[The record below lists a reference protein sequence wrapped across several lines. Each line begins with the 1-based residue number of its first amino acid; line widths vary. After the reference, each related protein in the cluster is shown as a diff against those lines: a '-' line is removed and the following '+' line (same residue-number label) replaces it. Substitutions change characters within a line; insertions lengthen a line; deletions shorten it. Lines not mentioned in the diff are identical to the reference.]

1 MRRTTTLVLLLALAS
16 AAARAGEWS
25 DLWTTREQQAQ
36 QLLDSKQPAKAAPL
50 FADPRRRAYAELQAG
65 QYAKAAEQLAPFKDP
80 DSQYNRGNALAHTG
94 KLQDALA
101 AYDAALAQSPGN
113 RDVLRNRDL
122 VAQALKQQSQAGQQ
136 QNGRNSQ
143 SGSQGKGQSQSN
155 NGQSGQGANDPGTNN
170 QGGQKQDNGT
180 QSNSNG
186 QSAGQSQQGTPSQ
199 AGGATQP
206 DSDGK
211 SAAQG
216 QPSSQG
222 QHGNPSQA
230 GNAAQAAN
238 QAQAGNQEQASNQPQ
253 TRSQGQSGNQAPVSN
268 QAQSASQAQS
278 ANPSQSDRA
287 QQANPSPAPGNTS
300 VGARGEATARSQAQQ
315 SNGADVT
322 PPSRA
327 LAEAGQR
334 GDSRGDA
341 ISANKALSS
350 ADAIPQQ
357 PRSEQALALDQW
369 LRGIPED
376 SGELL
381 RRKFL
386 IEHMMKQQGNEP

>member
-1 MRRTTTLVLLLALAS
+1 VRRATLVLFLALAS

-36 QLLDSKQPAKAAPL
+36 QLLDLKQPAKAAPL

-65 QYAKAAEQLAPFKDP
+65 QYAKAAEHLAAFKDA

-113 RDVLRNRDL
+113 RDVIRNRDL
-122 VAQALKQQSQAGQQ
+122 VTQALKQQSQAAQQ
-136 QNGRNSQ
+136 QNGGNSQ
-143 SGSQGKGQSQSN
+143 SGNQGKGQGQSN
-155 NGQSGQGANDPGTNN
+155 SGQSGQGANDPGAKNQDANN

-180 QSNSNG
+180 QPNSNG
-186 QSAGQSQQGTPSQ
+186 QSGGQSQQGNPSQ
-199 AGGATQP
+199 SAGTTQP
-206 DSDGK
+206 NSDGK
-211 SAAQG
+211 SADQG
-216 QPSSQG
+216 QQSGQG

-230 GNAAQAAN
+230 GNQGQPPN
-238 QAQAGNQEQASNQPQ
+238 QAQAGNQA
-253 TRSQGQSGNQAPVSN
+253 QSGNQAQASN
-268 QAQSASQAQS
+268 QAQTASQAQS
-278 ANPSQSDRA
+278 ARA
-287 QQANPSPAPGNTS
+287 QQANPSPASGNTA
-300 VGARGEATARSQAQQ
+300 VGAPNEAAARPQAQQ
-315 SNGADVT
+315 PNGADAT
-322 PPSRA
+322 SAA
-327 LAEAGQR
+327 LADAGQR
-334 GDSRGDA
+334 GDSRVDA
-341 ISANKALSS
+341 ISAKKAL
-350 ADAIPQQ
+350 ADANAVPQQ

>member
-1 MRRTTTLVLLLALAS
+1 VRRATLVLFLALAS

-36 QLLDSKQPAKAAPL
+36 QLLDSKRPAEAASL

-65 QYAKAAEQLAPFKDP
+65 QYAKAAEHLAPFKDA
-80 DSQYNRGNALAHTG
+80 DSHYNRGNALAHTG

-101 AYDAALAQSPGN
+101 AYDAALEQSPGN
-113 RDVLRNRDL
+113 RDVIRNRDL
-122 VAQALKQQSQAGQQ
+122 VAQALKQQSQSGRQ
-136 QNGRNSQ
+136 QNGGNSQ
-143 SGSQGKGQSQSN
+143 SGTQGKGQSQSN
-155 NGQSGQGANDPGTNN
+155 NGQSGQDAKN

-180 QSNSNG
+180 QSNGNG
-186 QSAGQSQQGTPSQ
+186 QSAGQSQQGNPSQ
-199 AGGATQP
+199 AAGTNQP
-206 DSDGK
+206 NSDGK
-211 SAAQG
+211 SAD
-216 QPSSQG
+216 QG

-230 GNAAQAAN
+230 GSPMRPDDS
-238 QAQAGNQEQASNQPQ
+238 GRSGIQPQ
-253 TRSQGQSGNQAPVSN
+253 SG
-268 QAQSASQAQS
+268 
-278 ANPSQSDRA
+278 RA
-287 QQANPSPAPGNTS
+287 QQASPAPTAGNTS
-300 VGARGEATARSQAQQ
+300 AGAPSEATARSQAQQ
-315 SNGADVT
+315 PDGADVT
-322 PPSRA
+322 PPTKS

-334 GDSRGDA
+334 GDSGVDA
-341 ISANKALSS
+341 ISANKALSG
-350 ADAIPQQ
+350 ADAVPQQ

>member
-1 MRRTTTLVLLLALAS
+1 VRRATLVLFVALAS

-50 FADPRRRAYAELQAG
+50 FADPRRRGYAELQAG
-65 QYAKAAEQLAPFKDP
+65 QYAKAAEHLAPFKDA
-80 DSQYNRGNALAHTG
+80 DSQYNRGNALAHAG

-113 RDVLRNRDL
+113 RDVMRNRDL

-136 QNGRNSQ
+136 QNGGNSQ
-143 SGSQGKGQSQSN
+143 AGSQGKGQSQSN
-155 NGQSGQGANDPGTNN
+155 GQSGQGANDRDAKN

-180 QSNSNG
+180 QSNNNG
-186 QSAGQSQQGTPSQ
+186 QSAGQSQQGNPSQ
-199 AGGATQP
+199 AGGPTQP
-206 DSDGK
+206 NNDGK
-211 SAAQG
+211 SAN
-216 QPSSQG
+216 QG
-222 QHGNPSQA
+222 QHENPSQA
-230 GNAAQAAN
+230 GNQS
-238 QAQAGNQEQASNQPQ
+238 QASNQGQ
-253 TRSQGQSGNQAPVSN
+253 TGSQT
-268 QAQSASQAQS
+268 QSAT
-278 ANPSQSDRA
+278 PSQSSRE
-287 QQANPSPAPGNTS
+287 QQAPASGNTS
-300 VGARGEATARSQAQQ
+300 VGAPSEATARSQAQQ
-315 SNGADVT
+315 PNGADAT
-322 PPSRA
+322 SPA

-334 GDSRGDA
+334 GDSRVDA
-341 ISANKALSS
+341 ISANKALSG
-350 ADAIPQQ
+350 ADAVPQQ